1 MAPGVWR
8 RDSLPWPH
16 AAPSRWVS
24 AAGVRWH
31 LQIQGK
37 GPVMLLVHGAGA
49 STHSW
54 RRLFPLLAQDF
65 TVVAV
70 DLPGHGLS
78 SRPAIS
84 AGMSLPGMAS
94 ALDALLESLE
104 LRPQVAVG
112 HSAGA
117 AIIVAM
123 CLWGRLSPALVIALN
138 GALLPLPGLR
148 GMFFSPLAKITA
160 ASGLLPRLCAWRASD
175 TRAMQ
180 RLIAGTGSHLDAEGV
195 ALYQKLA
202 THPPHVA
209 ATLDMMARWDL
220 SRFVRDLPGLAPRMI
235 LPCCHARQPRWR
247 RYCAAP
253 RFITSKAWA
262 ISPMRK
268 IRRASCA
275 SSGASA
281 CATAC
286 WRTAEITEI
295 TGIRRCCPLA

>member
-8 RDSLPWPH
+8 RDPLPWRH
-16 AAPSRWVS
+16 AAPGRLVS
-24 AAGVRWH
+24 AGGVDWH
-31 LQIQGK
+31 VQTLGQ

-78 SRPAIS
+78 SRPTDPE
-84 AGMSLPGMAS
+84 GMSLPGMAS
-94 ALDALLESLE
+94 ALGALLENLGIHP
-104 LRPQVAVG
+104 LVTVG

-117 AIIVAM
+117 AILVAM
-123 CLWGRLSPALVIALN
+123 CLWEKLSPALIIALN

-148 GMFFSPLAKITA
+148 GMFFSPLAKLTA

-175 TRAMQ
+175 TRAVE
-180 RLIAGTGSHLDAEGV
+180 RLIDGTGSRLDAEGV

-202 THPPHVA
+202 THPAHVA

-220 SRFVRDLPGLAPRMI
+220 SRFVRDLPGLSPPLELVVGEKDLAVLPRQAAEAAA
-235 LPCCHARQPRWR
+235 LLR
-247 RYCAAP
+247 RAALHRLKGLGHLAHEEDP
-253 RFITSKAWA
+253 KGVASL
-262 ISPMRK
+262 
-268 IRRASCA
+268 IRRLCVHHALLP
-275 SSGASA
+275 GA
-281 CATAC
+281 
-286 WRTAEITEI
+286 
-295 TGIRRCCPLA
+295 